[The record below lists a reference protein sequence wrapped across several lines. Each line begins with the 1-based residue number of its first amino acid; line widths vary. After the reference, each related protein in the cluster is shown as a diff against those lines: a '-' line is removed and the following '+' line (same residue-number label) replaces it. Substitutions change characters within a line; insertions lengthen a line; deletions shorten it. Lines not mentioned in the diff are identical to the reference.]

1 MPVRKPAM
9 AAMPNAEDANSEDA
23 MPIAWL
29 LLTVLLSLT
38 AALRALAQDG
48 ADLERGHSLLTAHC
62 SRCHAIERTGTS
74 PHRDAPPFR
83 TLGQKYP
90 VDWLGEALGEGLST
104 GHPDMPEF
112 VFEPQEINAILTYL
126 QSIQVPKPLQRR

>member
-1 MPVRKPAM
+1 MTITRVLPTF
-9 AAMPNAEDANSEDA
+9 
-23 MPIAWL
+23 L
-29 LLTVLLSLT
+29 LCLTVTS
-38 AALRALAQDG
+38 RALAQDG
-48 ADLERGHSLLTAHC
+48 ADLKHGHSLVAAHC

-90 VDWLGEALGEGLST
+90 VDWLAEALGEGLST

-112 VFEPQEINAILTYL
+112 VFEPQEINAILSYL
-126 QSIQVPKPLQRR
+126 RSIQLPKPLQRR

>member
-1 MPVRKPAM
+1 M
-9 AAMPNAEDANSEDA
+9 ATLPNPEDV
-23 MPIAWL
+23 MPIARL
-29 LLTVLLSLT
+29 LLIVVTSLT
-38 AALRALAQDG
+38 AALPAMAQDS
-48 ADLERGHSLLTAHC
+48 ADLKRGHSLVATHC

-83 TLGQKYP
+83 MLGQKYP

-112 VFEPQEINAILTYL
+112 VFAPQEIKAILTYL
-126 QSIQVPKPLQRR
+126 QSIQVPRPLQRR

>member
-1 MPVRKPAM
+1 
-9 AAMPNAEDANSEDA
+9 
-23 MPIAWL
+23 MPIARFL
-29 LLTVLLSLT
+29 VIVLLSLT
-38 AALRALAQDG
+38 AASRALAQDD
-48 ADLERGHSLLTAHC
+48 ADLKRGHSLVATLC

-90 VDWLGEALGEGLST
+90 IEWLSEALGEGLST

-126 QSIQVPKPLQRR
+126 QSIQVPLQRR

>member
-1 MPVRKPAM
+1 
-9 AAMPNAEDANSEDA
+9 
-23 MPIAWL
+23 MPIARL
-29 LLTVLLSLT
+29 LLTVLLSLM
-38 AALRALAQDG
+38 AVSRALAQDR
-48 ADLERGHSLLTAHC
+48 ADLERGHSLVATHC
-62 SRCHAIERTGTS
+62 SRCHSIARTGTS

-126 QSIQVPKPLQRR
+126 QSIQVPKTGPLQRR

>member
-1 MPVRKPAM
+1 
-9 AAMPNAEDANSEDA
+9 
-23 MPIAWL
+23 MPIARV

-38 AALRALAQDG
+38 AVSRVLAQDS
-48 ADLERGHSLLTAHC
+48 ADLKRGHALVATHC
-62 SRCHAIERTGTS
+62 SRCHAIEHNGTS
-74 PHRDAPPFR
+74 PHRAAPPFR

-112 VFEPQEINAILTYL
+112 VFEILTYL
-126 QSIQVPKPLQRR
+126 QSIQVPKAGPLQRR